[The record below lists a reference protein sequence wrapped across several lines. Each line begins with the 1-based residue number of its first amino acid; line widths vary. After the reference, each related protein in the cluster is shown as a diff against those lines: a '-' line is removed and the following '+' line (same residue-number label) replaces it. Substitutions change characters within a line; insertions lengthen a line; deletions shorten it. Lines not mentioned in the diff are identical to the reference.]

1 MTHAATAILKLPP
14 SLLFK
19 NADGTGGR
27 PNGSPKVIL
36 FSVMKA

>member
-14 SLLFK
+14 SLMFK
-19 NADGTGGR
+19 DAEDGTGR
-27 PNGSPKVIL
+27 PTGSPKVIL